1 MRGRVL
7 IHLVRTHLKPY
18 RRAVALLILLQ
29 LAQTSATLYLPNL
42 NAGIID
48 HGVVD
53 GDQGYILRVGAF
65 MIAVALV
72 QLVCAYL
79 AARIGARVGMAIGR
93 DIRRSVFAV
102 VQSFSARELGR
113 FGAPSLI
120 TRTTNDV
127 QQVQMLVLLT
137 LTLMVSAP
145 IMGVGGIILAIGQ
158 DPPLSLTLVVL
169 IPILGIIIGAILRS
183 LGPLS
188 KAMQDSI
195 DTVNRIMREQITGL
209 RVIRA
214 FVKEDHE
221 SRRFAAANAELT
233 GISVRVGRLMA
244 LMFPAVMAVVD
255 IAGAAVLWFGAQRVD
270 SGEMTIGSLT
280 AFISYLLQLLVATIL
295 ATYMLL
301 WIPRAQV
308 CAGRITEVLDTESS
322 VATPPDPVRALVQ
335 HGRVEL
341 RDVRFRYPEAEADVL
356 CGITFT
362 AGRGETTAIIGGTG
376 SGKST
381 LLSLIARLSDTTD
394 GTALVG
400 GVDVRDL
407 EPALLSRTVGYVPQR
422 PYLFSGTIAS
432 NLRYGAPDAS
442 DDDLWRALETAQAR
456 DFVEALTDGLDAR
469 ITQGGANVSG
479 GQRQRLA
486 IARALVG
493 RPEVYLFDDS
503 FSALDYA
510 TDARLRAAL
519 ADQTADATVI
529 VVAQR
534 VGTIRNADRIIVLDE
549 GQIVGIGTHSELLHA
564 NSTYREIV
572 LSQLTET
579 EAA

>member
-1 MRGRVL
+1 ML
-7 IHLVRTHLKPY
+7 IRLVRAHLTPY
-18 RRAVALLILLQ
+18 RRPVAVLALLQ
-29 LAQTSATLYLPNL
+29 LAQTAATLYLPNL
-42 NAGIID
+42 NADIID
-48 HGVVD
+48 TGVVH
-53 GDQGYILRVGAF
+53 GDHGYIVRVGAV
-65 MIAVALV
+65 MVAVASV
-72 QLVCAYL
+72 QLVCSYL
-79 AARIGARVGMAIGR
+79 AVRIGARVGMALGR
-93 DIRRSVFAV
+93 DIRRSVFAR
-102 VQSFSARELGR
+102 VQSLSVREMGR

-120 TRTTNDV
+120 TRSTNDV

-145 IMGVGGIILAIGQ
+145 IMAVGGIVLAVDQ

-169 IPILGIIIGAILRS
+169 VPLLGIAIGAILRG
-183 LGPLS
+183 LAPLS
-188 KAMQDSI
+188 NAMQRGIDS
-195 DTVNRIMREQITGL
+195 VNRIMREQITGL

-233 GISVRVGRLMA
+233 DVSVRVGRLMA
-244 LMFPAVMAVVD
+244 LMFPAVMTIVN
-255 IAGAAVLWFGAQRVD
+255 IAGAAVLWFGAERVD
-270 SGEMTIGSLT
+270 SGEMTVGALT
-280 AFISYLLQLLVATIL
+280 AFISYLLQLLMAAVM

-301 WIPRAQV
+301 WIPRAEV
-308 CAGRITEVLDTESS
+308 CAGRILEVLDTESS
-322 VATPPDPVRALVQ
+322 VALPSCPVRRLTRRG
-335 HGRVEL
+335 HVEL
-341 RDVRFRYPEAEADVL
+341 RGVGFHYPGAETGVL
-356 CGITFT
+356 DGITLS
-362 AGRGETTAIIGGTG
+362 AGPGETTAIIGGTG

-381 LLSLIARLSDTTD
+381 LLSLIPRLSDATA
-394 GTALVG
+394 GTVLVG

-407 EPALLSRTVGYVPQR
+407 DPALLSRTVGYVPQR

-442 DDDLWRALETAQAR
+442 DDDLWRALEVAQAR

-469 ITQGGANVSG
+469 VAQGGTNVSG

-493 RPEVYLFDDS
+493 RPDVYLFDDS

-510 TDARLRAAL
+510 TDTRLRTAL
-519 ADQTADATVI
+519 AEETAEAAVI

-534 VGTIRNADRIIVLDE
+534 VGTIRDADRIVVLDE
-549 GQIVGIGTHSELLHA
+549 GRIVGVGTHAELLE
-564 NSTYREIV
+564 SDGTYREIV
-572 LSQLTET
+572 LSQLTEA